1 MSDSLL
7 LALGLMLLIEGV
19 VPFISPG
26 AWRQTFARLIQLQD
40 GQIRF
45 IGLTAMVV
53 GLILIIVL
61 T

>member
-19 VPFISPG
+19 VPFIAPD

-53 GLILIIVL
+53 GLILIVVL